1 VAVLRSLFGEH
12 AEILHETNFRLLV
25 AATVLPILGTS
36 LLSPVLDSLTGP
48 FGTSAANIGLMISA
62 YTAPH
67 VLAIPVMGALADRY
81 GRKPILVAGL
91 VIFGVAGL
99 AIPLTTEFSVVLGL
113 RLLQGVGGAG
123 LNPIIIISIGD
134 LYAGNREETAQGLR
148 FAASGLSGAVIPLIA
163 GAIVVVGWRY
173 PFAFYALSFPVAVAV
188 WRWLDEPTDADAP
201 AADGG
206 SRGSYLGD
214 LRALFGYRRVQ
225 VMVLARLIAPLG
237 WFGFIT
243 FNSIVVVRLLG
254 STAAVAGFLTAVASV
269 VFAVVASQA
278 GRLTAAF
285 DSRLYPLIG
294 ANLCLAVGLGLLP
307 FSPSVP
313 VATVAVAVLGVGNGI
328 TLSLYRS
335 ILTDLAPQSL
345 RGGLVSVSEAGGWVT
360 ATLAPVVIGAL
371 IAVGTPVVGFRA
383 ALQLSLLGAGLVAGL
398 VGAGCMLALAASAP
412 VPAAPG
418 TGPDVK

>member
-1 VAVLRSLFGEH
+1 MAVLRSLFGEH
-12 AEILHETNFRLLV
+12 AIILRETNFRLLV

-36 LLSPVLDSLTGP
+36 LLSPVLDSLTDP
-48 FGTSAANIGLMISA
+48 LGTSAANIGLLISA

-67 VLAIPVMGALADRY
+67 VVAIPVMGVLADRY
-81 GRKPILVAGL
+81 GRKPILVTGL
-91 VIFGVAGL
+91 VVFGLAGL
-99 AIPLTTEFSVVLGL
+99 AIPLTTDFSLVLGL

-163 GAIVVVGWRY
+163 GAIVVAGWQY

-188 WRWLDEPTDADAP
+188 FLWMDEPTDLDVTAT
-201 AADGG
+201 DGG
-206 SRGSYLGD
+206 ASRSYRQALGD
-214 LRALFGYRRVQ
+214 LFRHRRVQ
-225 VMVLARLIAPLG
+225 AMVVARLIVPLA
-237 WFGFIT
+237 WFAFIT
-243 FNSIVVVRLLG
+243 YNSIVVVRLLG
-254 STAAVAGFLTAVASV
+254 STAAVAGLLTAVASV

-278 GRLTAAF
+278 GRITAAF
-285 DSRLYPLIG
+285 DSRLYPLVG

-307 FSPSVP
+307 FSPNVP
-313 VATVAVAVLGVGNGI
+313 VAALAVAVLGIGNGV

-360 ATLAPVVIGAL
+360 ATLAPVLIGGL
-371 IAVGTPVVGFRA
+371 IALGSPALGFRA
-383 ALQLSLLGAGLVAGL
+383 ALQFSLLGAALLAGL
-398 VGAGCMLALAASAP
+398 SGVACMLAMAASGP
-412 VPAAPG
+412 VPEAPASAVE
-418 TGPDVK
+418 P

>member
-12 AEILHETNFRLLV
+12 AVVLRETNFRLLV

-36 LLSPVLDSLTGP
+36 LLSPVLDSLTDP
-48 FGTSAANIGLMISA
+48 LGTSAANVGLLISA

-67 VLAIPVMGALADRY
+67 VLAIPVMGVLADRY
-81 GRKPILVAGL
+81 GRKPILVTGL
-91 VIFGVAGL
+91 LIFGIAGL
-99 AIPLTTEFSVVLGL
+99 AIPLTTDFAVVLGL
-113 RLLQGVGGAG
+113 RLVQGVGGAG

-148 FAASGLSGAVIPLIA
+148 FAASGLSGAVIPLLA
-163 GAIVVVGWRY
+163 GAIVVAGWQY

-188 WRWLDEPTDADAP
+188 FLWMEEPTGADEPAT
-201 AADGG
+201 DGG
-206 SRGSYLGD
+206 ASRSYRRD
-214 LRALFGYRRVQ
+214 LRALFGHRRVQ
-225 VMVLARLIAPLG
+225 AMVLARLIVPLG

-243 FNSIVVVRLLG
+243 YNSIVVVRLLG
-254 STAAVAGFLTAVASV
+254 STAAVAGLLTAVASV

-278 GRLTAAF
+278 GRITAAF
-285 DSRLYPLIG
+285 DSRLYPLVG

-307 FSPSVP
+307 FSPNVL
-313 VATVAVAVLGVGNGI
+313 VAALAVAVLGVGNGV

-360 ATLAPVVIGAL
+360 ATLVPVVLGAL
-371 IAVGTPVVGFRA
+371 IAVGTPALGFTG
-383 ALQLSLLGAGLVAGL
+383 ALQLSLLGAGAVVGL
-398 VGAGCMLALAASAP
+398 SGVGCMLVLAASEP
-412 VPAAPG
+412 VPEAPG
-418 TGPDVK
+418 SAVEP